1 MISHINRNEL
11 KKLNT
16 SNGDY
21 IIGTSILNSF
31 IKLITLQ
38 KVTDAESSVS
48 INYERTDKKYISEE
62 ISSRQNS
69 A

>member
-38 KVTDAESSVS
+38 KVTDSESSVS
-48 INYERTDKKYISEE
+48 INYERTDKKIYK
-62 ISSRQNS
+62 
-69 A
+69 